1 MGSWDTLGQ
10 TAAAEMAGMGSDRSV
25 LLLPLDL
32 MGWGWGSGGVGN
44 GVSSVFSVQNQQ
56 PPASGSCWQRWT
68 FPQGEQ
74 LSRTMHLLF
83 QL

>member
-1 MGSWDTLGQ
+1 MLGQ
-10 TAAAEMAGMGSDRSV
+10 TAAAEMAGMGSDGSV

-32 MGWGWGSGGVGN
+32 VGWGWGSGGVGN

-68 FPQGEQ
+68 FPQGEK
-74 LSRTMHLLF
+74 LSRTMHLLL